1 MLCGVANDRKRVEQQ
16 ICGREKAPN
25 VKVVVKLALVNVIG
39 VAMICRQ
46 VSMARLPVVINETR
60 PISPRVGGANDFDK
74 VYRYFSS
81 VILRCSI
88 TATVAG
94 LYRKAII

>member
-46 VSMARLPVVINETR
+46 VSRALGSVYSLIPMMRPVTW
-60 PISPRVGGANDFDK
+60 
-74 VYRYFSS
+74 
-81 VILRCSI
+81 
-88 TATVAG
+88 
-94 LYRKAII
+94 